1 MKKYIALIL
10 VLTII
15 LSAFTLSGCSENS
28 NTVTLYEFKDNYEE
42 GTPITKGMVKPVK
55 VNISEGFVGGN
66 GSVYTAEALAKLTLI
81 TKDNWKTFVTE
92 GAVLRNSVTKGSL
105 FLVDQSV
112 VWCKYDDVYKLYMD
126 SRKLYEEILDLDIQT
141 EQNAENVVSK
151 DYKAFL
157 DSINTIYSRSVKLE
171 APSEYKQIHLM
182 INTFLSYD
190 IAIYCQRIASAID
203 QNSGS
208 EMQEAEK
215 CRIMAYNDFMVITQT
230 LIETGEAES
239 QNVLSIKNWSYGKGE
254 NWWLNNDESV
264 DSDGVLDPEI
274 PLNYIPVPGSIELY
288 MVIDD
293 DGNIVKYRER
303 KQQEDGSWVWKDV
316 NPDITAD
323 YEPVPGLDNVYK
335 VTNKDGTV
343 SYYKYIRNDNDTF
356 AFIPV
361 DENGIVN
368 KY

>member
-1 MKKYIALIL
+1 M
-10 VLTII
+10 I
-15 LSAFTLSGCSENS
+15 LS
-28 NTVTLYEFKDNYEE
+28 
-42 GTPITKGMVKPVK
+42 
-55 VNISEGFVGGN
+55 
-66 GSVYTAEALAKLTLI
+66 
-81 TKDNWKTFVTE
+81 
-92 GAVLRNSVTKGSL
+92 
-105 FLVDQSV
+105 
-112 VWCKYDDVYKLYMD
+112 
-126 SRKLYEEILDLDIQT
+126 
-141 EQNAENVVSK
+141 
-151 DYKAFL
+151 
-157 DSINTIYSRSVKLE
+157 
-171 APSEYKQIHLM
+171 
-182 INTFLSYD
+182 
-190 IAIYCQRIASAID
+190 
-203 QNSGS
+203 
-208 EMQEAEK
+208 
-215 CRIMAYNDFMVITQT
+215 MAYNDFMVITQT

-239 QNVLSIKNWSYGKGE
+239 QNVSSIKNWSYGKGE

-316 NPDITAD
+316 NPDIPAD
-323 YEPVPGLDNVYK
+323 YEPAPGLDNVYK

-343 SYYKYIRNDNDTF
+343 SYYKYIRNDDDTF